1 MADSAKKRELIAQ
14 IDRSRSK
21 ATAFQRELKDDLKIG
36 DRVHEVGDQVKDG
49 LKESVDHHRG
59 IWLGTASLVG
69 LLISKIP
76 PRTKV
81 IMGGNGSKTS
91 REVKKVEKAGLL
103 VAALGWVFSLVRPLI
118 ISWGRKRL
126 AAAFSGGS
134 TQRYRRI

>member
-14 IDRSRSK
+14 IDRARSK
-21 ATAFQRELKDDLKIG
+21 ATAFQRELKEDLKIG
-36 DRVHEVGDQVKDG
+36 EKVHEVGDQMKYG

-59 IWLGTASLVG
+59 VWLGTAALVG

-81 IMGGNGSKTS
+81 IMGGNGSKKTA
-91 REVKKVEKAGLL
+91 REAKKVGAAGLL
-103 VAALGWVFSLVRPLI
+103 MAALGWVFSLVRPMI

-126 AAAFSGGS
+126 ISAFQGQ
-134 TQRYRRI
+134 QRYRRI

>member
-1 MADSAKKRELIAQ
+1 MAESAKKRELIAQ
-14 IDRSRSK
+14 LDRARSK
-21 ATAFQRELKDDLKIG
+21 ATAFQRELKEDLKIG
-36 DRVHEVGDQVKDG
+36 DRVHELGDQVQDG

-59 IWLGTASLVG
+59 VWLGTAALVG

-91 REVKKVEKAGLL
+91 REAKKVGKAGLF
-103 VAALGWVFSLVRPLI
+103 VAALGWLFSLVRPLI

-126 AAAFSGGS
+126 VQAFSGGGRS
-134 TQRYRRI
+134 GYRRI

>member
-14 IDRSRSK
+14 IDRARSK
-21 ATAFQRELKDDLKIG
+21 ATAFQRELKEDLKIG
-36 DRVHEVGDQVKDG
+36 EKVHEVGDRMKYG

-59 IWLGTASLVG
+59 VWLGTAALVG

-81 IMGGNGSKTS
+81 IMGGNGSKKTA
-91 REVKKVEKAGLL
+91 REAKKVGAAGLL
-103 VAALGWVFSLVRPLI
+103 MAALGWVFSLVRPMI

-126 AAAFSGGS
+126 ISAFQGQ
-134 TQRYRRI
+134 QRYRRI